1 MARLPLRPC
10 KHAGC
15 PVLTREGWCE
25 KHRPKHE
32 RRMSAD
38 YHAWYNLPIW
48 TDVLRPAQLLR
59 NPFCRECAAAGRR
72 TPATVVDHVK
82 PHRGDWSLFTDETNL
97 QSLCKFH
104 HDRKTAMEQAQ
115 DRRAARSV

>member
-10 KHAGC
+10 RHAGC
-15 PVLTREGWCE
+15 LVLTREGWCE

-38 YHAWYNLPIW
+38 WHAWYNLPIW

-59 NPFCRECAAAGRR
+59 EPFCRECAATGRR

-82 PHRGDWSLFTDETNL
+82 PHRGDWALFVDETNL
-97 QSLCKFH
+97 QSLCKSCH
-104 HDRKTAMEQAQ
+104 SRKTLAENKQISA
-115 DRRAARSV
+115 RRKRR